1 MAKASS
7 IGGSILPKFLYAKQ
21 TFLDKQNA
29 WYEVQPA
36 GLEFFGVPAATQQHH
51 AELEALVRRIVDA
64 VGQGADVQALEA
76 EVNERVYR
84 LFGLSRD
91 EIALIEEASEPRP

>member
-1 MAKASS
+1 
-7 IGGSILPKFLYAKQ
+7 
-21 TFLDKQNA
+21 
-29 WYEVQPA
+29 
-36 GLEFFGVPAATQQHH
+36 
-51 AELEALVRRIVDA
+51 VDA